1 MVCWIKRIKRLGL
14 DISIDDNIEKALMKE
29 LEVRNH
35 NELEIA
41 IKFLHDETL
50 ESIIESN
57 KHIDKI
63 KLIQKIITKY
73 PQKRIYTILEDIPN

>member
-50 ESIIESN
+50 ESIIESIIN
-57 KHIDKI
+57 RRKKVSIRRK
-63 KLIQKIITKY
+63 KLSHDMY
-73 PQKRIYTILEDIPN
+73 R

>member
-50 ESIIESN
+50 ESIMESIIN
-57 KHIDKI
+57 RRKKVSIRRK
-63 KLIQKIITKY
+63 KLSHDMY
-73 PQKRIYTILEDIPN
+73 R

>member
-50 ESIIESN
+50 ESIIES
-57 KHIDKI
+57 
-63 KLIQKIITKY
+63 IINRRKKVSIRRKELSHDMY
-73 PQKRIYTILEDIPN
+73 R